1 MEKRQITTRQMMI
14 LLFAG
19 MLSPTIRAL
28 PRRSVAAGGT
38 GGWLSSL
45 IAIFPLMLVVWSVLN
60 CLHRMPKGSGLSEL
74 MECGVGRSVA
84 RVLTAGY
91 AFWILLSVAVFLRIY
106 SERFLSTTYT
116 SGSIYLFLIP
126 VLALVLWNGSG
137 SFGAFARMGKIFFFI
152 LVLTLALV
160 LGMSAGQVKV
170 EHVFPLWWQ
179 DAPDILRSS
188 LYAAG
193 TLGYG
198 VFAFLLGGQTR
209 DLSEHRG
216 TVLRWTFGFGLLI
229 TVMQFITVGNFGA
242 PMVSRMQVPFFM
254 LAKEIHVYGAME
266 RLESVIIALWVV
278 TDVVLA
284 GWMLRAACAALQY
297 AFHLSDGQTVVTPVV
312 LGLLPASILI
322 AGNQFALEDFC
333 IKVVNTGNLI
343 LGYGVPFMVCLL
355 AKARRRL

>member
-14 LLFAG
+14 LLFVG

-28 PRRSVAAGGT
+28 PRRSVSEGGT
-38 GGWLSSL
+38 GGWLSAL
-45 IAIFPLMLVVWSVLN
+45 VAIFPLMLVVWSILD
-60 CLHRMPKGSGLSEL
+60 CLHRMPKGSGLGEL
-74 MECGVGRSVA
+74 MEYGVGRGGA
-84 RVLTAGY
+84 RVLCAGY
-91 AFWILLSVAVFLRIY
+91 ALWILLSVAIFLRIY

-152 LVLTLALV
+152 LVLTLTLV
-160 LGMSAGQVKV
+160 LGMSAGQVRA

-179 DAPDILRSS
+179 DTPDVLRAS

-193 TLGYG
+193 VLGYG
-198 VFAFLLGGQTR
+198 IFAFFLGGQTQ

-229 TVMQFITVGNFGA
+229 TGMQFITVGNFGA

-254 LAKEIHVYGAME
+254 LAKEIHIYGAME

-278 TDVVLA
+278 TDVVLI
-284 GWMLRAACAALQY
+284 GWMIRAACAAMQF
-297 AFHLSDGQTVVTPVV
+297 AFRLSDGQTLVTPVV

-333 IKVVNTGNLI
+333 MKVANTGNLI
-343 LGYGVPFMVCLL
+343 LGYGIPLIICLL
-355 AKARRRL
+355 ARVRKRL